1 MDSPFA
7 PRPIVPSLRLHP
19 VDRSGRER
27 KRKGRSFKDE
37 LAGESDEGAAAP
49 HPPHAV
55 PSAPRAAPAPA
66 AAPGEESG
74 HLLDLEA

>member
-27 KRKGRSFKDE
+27 KRKSRSFEDE
-37 LAGESDEGAAAP
+37 LAGESEEGASTP

-55 PSAPRAAPAPA
+55 PSAPHAPA
-66 AAPGEESG
+66 APRGEEGG